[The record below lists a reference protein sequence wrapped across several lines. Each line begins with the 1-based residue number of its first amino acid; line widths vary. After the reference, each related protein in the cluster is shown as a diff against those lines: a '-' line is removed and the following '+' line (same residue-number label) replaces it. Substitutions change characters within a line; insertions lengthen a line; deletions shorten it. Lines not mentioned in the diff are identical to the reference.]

1 MKSKTQP
8 SAPKPA
14 RKSSVVTQEPSVEE
28 KRDAFVTTFM
38 ETGNASEAARVAGY
52 HPSTAAKVMRTE
64 DVQQA
69 LKEARAELEDIST
82 IKRVDVM
89 NLFMEAIDMA
99 RTMADPGNMING
111 ADKIAKMMGYYEPE
125 KLKVEVTTSQEVL
138 RSKIKQLSDADLYEL
153 AYAQAKTVTGEVLP
167 Q

>member
-1 MKSKTQP
+1 MKSKPKTPRQP
-8 SAPKPA
+8 
-14 RKSSVVTQEPSVEE
+14 SVVTAKE
-28 KRDAFVTTFM
+28 KRDALVNAYM

-52 HPSTAAKVMRTE
+52 HPSTASRVMRTE

-82 IKRVDVM
+82 IKRVDVL

-125 KLKVEVTTSQEVL
+125 KLKVEVTASQEVL

-153 AYAQAKTVTGEVLP
+153 AYAKAKPVTGEVLP